1 MKHYSVNKKTSVLA
15 GAFLLQASLACIL
28 CWYYPNHSLG
38 ILALLNTAFIL
49 FSLYS
54 YRSWFTVSLRKLAVL
69 NKQVLAGKG
78 RGDELQQAVQSIEKL
93 FKENESAIEFIDTIG
108 RGDLNAQVV
117 QISDDTENNA
127 LSRALLKMRDQLQEV
142 AAKERERSW
151 VSENLASFT
160 DILRSTSTD
169 LPELCNT
176 ILAKLVKALGVN
188 QGGLFV
194 LNDEEED
201 RHFLELVACY
211 AYDRRKYQQKHVEI
225 GEGLLGQTFL
235 EKESVYMNDIPDGY
249 THITSGLG
257 ERTASCLLII
267 PIKQNDEVLGML
279 ELAAFRELQ
288 PYQIEFVEKISQS
301 VAAVISA
308 TKTRRHTKL
317 LLEESQRQTEELR
330 AQEEEMRQNME
341 ELQATQ
347 EASMRMQEELRQI
360 ELQQREKIE
369 ELSQARLIMEEQE
382 AKLKASQE
390 KAQKR
395 SLMFKEKMEILDFE
409 IEGKNAQ
416 IKTLTKQ
423 LNELKARYNISEE
436 TERLSGKASRQVP
449 NNQKPSNYERNRTQV
464 C

>member
-93 FKENESAIEFIDTIG
+93 FKENESAIEFIDAIG

-308 TKTRRHTKL
+308 TKTRRQTKL

-449 NNQKPSNYERNRTQV
+449 NNQKPSNYERNRTQL